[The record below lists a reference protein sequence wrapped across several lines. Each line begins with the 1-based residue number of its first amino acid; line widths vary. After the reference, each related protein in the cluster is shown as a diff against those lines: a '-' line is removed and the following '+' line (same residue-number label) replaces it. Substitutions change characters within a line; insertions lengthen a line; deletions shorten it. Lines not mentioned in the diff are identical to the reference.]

1 FTRAYHELTTRYNIY
16 YNADKAYH
24 DMLENQL
31 KNREEDYT
39 TLLPFYPTVAAHNK
53 QLPGGP
59 FDLVVEKTTQAIKEH
74 SISAKPRR
82 DPAQPQT
89 PEFRQWL
96 QQEEFN
102 PFIHKAWLLLGKAH
116 VLNGDYEDALAVFRQ
131 IQKLF
136 KQNNN

>member
-1 FTRAYHELTTRYNIY
+1 MSNKAPKNGRETIKNSSLYCVIILVGTTLVAGCSTKRNTAFTRAYHELTTRYNIY

-59 FDLVVEKTTQAIKEH
+59 FDLVIRKNNTGNKGALHLSKATARSSPTT
-74 SISAKPRR
+74 
-82 DPAQPQT
+82 DT
-89 PEFRQWL
+89 
-96 QQEEFN
+96 
-102 PFIHKAWLLLGKAH
+102 
-116 VLNGDYEDALAVFRQ
+116 
-131 IQKLF
+131 
-136 KQNNN
+136 